1 MLFLQLSFFPLQS
14 WDSNA
19 MRDQLYVN
27 ACTRYYGDADL
38 VTQCSHRMYLIMRL
52 FMWLIGVFGKGE
64 DSPRSELHSYS
75 SYNAPC

>member
-1 MLFLQLSFFPLQS
+1 
-14 WDSNA
+14 

-64 DSPRSELHSYS
+64 DSALILLLQCPMLELLTPPPPKRK
-75 SYNAPC
+75 AIKFFW